1 MTGELSRGGSVRYG
15 IAGESAAGLGRDV
28 NIAASG
34 QSGKPVIR
42 DDGIFPGQ
50 GQPKWRHA
58 IIIVNGSIRHR
69 KVVGVDLQNGVR
81 SAGTT
86 VNAAVNCGV
95 VVLELVVPGPRL
107 AQLRIRIVFNGT
119 VVEGIVD
126 VLISKHRNTGASV
139 VEYNTVVESVVL
151 RDIGDAYAVVI
162 AATIFDGCAINGVMA
177 GPLQFKRPPISAT
190 RINIYL

>member
-15 IAGESAAGLGRDV
+15 IAGESAVGLGRDV

-69 KVVGVDLQNGVR
+69 KVVGVDLQDGVR

-119 VVEGIVD
+119 VVE
-126 VLISKHRNTGASV
+126 
-139 VEYNTVVESVVL
+139 SVVL
-151 RDIGDAYAVVI
+151 RDIGNAYAVVI

-190 RINIYL
+190 RINIY